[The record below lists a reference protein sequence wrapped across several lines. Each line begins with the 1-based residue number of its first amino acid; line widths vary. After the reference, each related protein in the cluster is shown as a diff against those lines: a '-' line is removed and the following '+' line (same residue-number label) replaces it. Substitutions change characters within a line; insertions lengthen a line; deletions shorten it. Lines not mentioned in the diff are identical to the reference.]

1 MNRSITAHYKKNIGQ
16 NLICLGVI
24 TGAHGVKG
32 NVTIKSFTEN
42 QKDLFKYVPLT
53 DATGIQNLDIQFI
66 KFFKE
71 QFLAKISGVTD
82 RTSATGFKGLKL
94 FAFQISLPP
103 TKSNEFYYSEL
114 VGLQVYL
121 PCGEYLGNVTAI
133 QNFGAGDLLN
143 ISNTSKT
150 EFLVPFTKDI
160 VPEID
165 LTTGRINIYPPEGL
179 F

>member
-1 MNRSITAHYKKNIGQ
+1 LNCSITAHHKKSIGQ
-16 NLICLGVI
+16 DLVCLGVI
-24 TGAHGVKG
+24 TGAHGIKG
-32 NVTIKSFTEN
+32 NVIIKSFTEN
-42 QKDLFKYVPLT
+42 QKDLFKYRPLT
-53 DATGIQNLDIQFI
+53 DATGTQNLDIQFI

-82 RTSATGFKGLKL
+82 RTSATGLKGLKL
-94 FAFQISLPP
+94 FAFQTSLPP

-114 VGLQVYL
+114 VGLRVYL

-143 ISNTSKT
+143 ISNASNT

-160 VPEID
+160 VSEID
-165 LTTGRINIYPPEGL
+165 LTTGIINIDPPEGL